1 MGKIIAVTNQ
11 KGGVGKTTTAVN
23 LSACVAEKGRRVL
36 LVDIDPQG
44 NASSGLGC
52 AAKHRRSVY
61 DVLMGETPAKDAIQ
75 ATKFG
80 PLSLLPSSIQLAGAE
95 IELVA
100 MPGRE
105 TLLKNALEP
114 VKDEYDY
121 IFIDCPPSLSLLTLN
136 AMAAA
141 DSVLVPI
148 QCEYYALEGV
158 GQLMNTLNLV
168 RARLNPGLA
177 VEGVVLTMLDGRTN
191 LGMQVVGEV
200 KKYFKGQVYSTIIP
214 RNVRLSEAPSHG
226 LPIHMYDA
234 RCQGALA
241 YDALAREVIE
251 RGEED

>member
-114 VKDEYDY
+114 VKDEFD
-121 IFIDCPPSLSLLTLN
+121 FIDCPPSLSLLTLN

-158 GQLMNTLNLV
+158 GQLMNTLQLV
-168 RARLNPGLA
+168 KKSLNPRIE

-191 LGMQVVGEV
+191 LGIQVVEEV
-200 KKYFKGQVYSTIIP
+200 KKYFKDRVYSSIIP

-226 LPIHMYDA
+226 LPIHLYDS
-234 RCQGALA
+234 RSTGAQAYRDLA
-241 YDALAREVIE
+241 EEFIE
-251 RGEED
+251 WNEE

>member
-23 LSACVAEKGRRVL
+23 LSACVAEKGKRVL
-36 LVDIDPQG
+36 LADVDPQG

-52 AAKHRRSVY
+52 AARNRRSIY
-61 DVLMGETPAKDAIQ
+61 DVLLGETPAKDAIQ

-114 VKDEYDY
+114 VKDEFDY

-148 QCEYYALEGV
+148 QC
-158 GQLMNTLNLV
+158 
-168 RARLNPGLA
+168 
-177 VEGVVLTMLDGRTN
+177 
-191 LGMQVVGEV
+191 
-200 KKYFKGQVYSTIIP
+200 
-214 RNVRLSEAPSHG
+214 
-226 LPIHMYDA
+226 
-234 RCQGALA
+234 
-241 YDALAREVIE
+241 
-251 RGEED
+251 